1 MSLNKGLPVEN
12 RVKFTVKIDPTG
24 EAFRKA
30 ARWEHAELVRITRF
44 QETSLVPSE
53 DELIKYCRTLCWL
66 RVCIAD
72 NAKSDVKNYN
82 LRGLYIP
89 SRMYTIIHHIGVAM
103 NSQFNIKLVPNYDI
117 DADDLLGPADMQTI
131 SDNLELLKQEGYSC
145 VKGLQM
151 TEVGVY
157 ETMLSWCLEINNVKK
172 ILSYK
177 ADHPMHAMIAGILG
191 ITPVEK
197 GYADVALLV
206 RADYGT
212 VEFLEDNMLSIYKSE
227 ISEGKQTNSG
237 STNNTGE

>member
-1 MSLNKGLPVEN
+1 MSLMKGLPIES

-30 ARWEHAELVRITRF
+30 AKWEHSEMVRITRF
-44 QETSLVPSE
+44 QPTSLVPE
-53 DELIKYCRTLCWL
+53 VGDMVRYCRTLTWL
-66 RVCIAD
+66 RVQIAND
-72 NAKSDVKNYN
+72 NKSAIRKYNYRN
-82 LRGLYIP
+82 TWIP
-89 SRMYTIIHHIGVAM
+89 SRMYTIIHHIGVAL
-103 NSQFNIKLVPNYDI
+103 NSQFNIKLTPSYEI
-117 DADDLLGPADMQTI
+117 DSDDLMGPEEMQAI

-151 TEVGVY
+151 TEVGVF
-157 ETMLSWCLEINNVKK
+157 ETMLSWCFEINNMKK

-206 RADYGT
+206 RADYGS
-212 VEFLEDNMLSIYKSE
+212 VEFLEDNMLSIYKDE
-227 ISEGKQTNSG
+227 ITVEKQGNSAKTE
-237 STNNTGE
+237 STGE